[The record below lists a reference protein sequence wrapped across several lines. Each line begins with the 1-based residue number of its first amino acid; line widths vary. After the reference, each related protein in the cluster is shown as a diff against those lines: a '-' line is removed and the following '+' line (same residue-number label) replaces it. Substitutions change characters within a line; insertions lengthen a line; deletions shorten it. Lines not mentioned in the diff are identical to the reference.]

1 MGHNE
6 FVKDPFPDSIKR
18 KSIHLTPL
26 TPHIQFHFMKIVE
39 HRQNRKE
46 GYETTSNHF

>member
-18 KSIHLTPL
+18 KSIHLTPN
-26 TPHIQFHFMKIVE
+26 IQFHFMKIVE
-39 HRQNRKE
+39 NRQNRRE
-46 GYETTSNHF
+46 TYEKDI